1 MTTDPKFQPLVDDL
15 KNWLELQKQKETAKA
30 AEFNSVM
37 DAFRPTANYLE
48 QLGKELKNNV
58 DQTISIG
65 LIGRWKEGPDQKFT
79 VRYEVNFKG
88 QVCHALLFTVQGRQI
103 RIDDHVFVVGDQTAL
118 EETLGKTI
126 VEAIKREA
134 SRRETFARANQAPND
149 WYRGIPADK
158 PRERGPIQRTR
169 PDFRRRHRCD
179 HLCSDESG
187 LGHPRIGR
195 GNRPA
200 FGEPLGRFV

>member
-1 MTTDPKFQPLVDDL
+1 MEQQITELDKADRMTRDPKFQPLVDDL
-15 KNWLELQKQKETAKA
+15 KNWLELEKQKEISKA
-30 AEFNSVM
+30 AALNSAM

-48 QLGKELKNNV
+48 QLGKELKNSV

-65 LIGRWKEGPDQKFT
+65 LIGQWKEGPDQKFS

-88 QVCHALLFTVQGRQI
+88 QVCHALVFTVQGGQI

-134 SRRETFARANQAPND
+134 SRR
-149 WYRGIPADK
+149 
-158 PRERGPIQRTR
+158 
-169 PDFRRRHRCD
+169 
-179 HLCSDESG
+179 
-187 LGHPRIGR
+187 
-195 GNRPA
+195 
-200 FGEPLGRFV
+200 

>member
-1 MTTDPKFQPLVDDL
+1 MEQQITELDKADRMTTDPKFQPLVDDL
-15 KNWLELQKQKETAKA
+15 KNWLGLEKQKETAKA
-30 AEFNSVM
+30 AELNSVM

-65 LIGRWKEGPDQKFT
+65 LIGQWKEGPDQKFS

-134 SRRETFARANQAPND
+134 SRR
-149 WYRGIPADK
+149 
-158 PRERGPIQRTR
+158 
-169 PDFRRRHRCD
+169 
-179 HLCSDESG
+179 
-187 LGHPRIGR
+187 
-195 GNRPA
+195 
-200 FGEPLGRFV
+200 

>member
-15 KNWLELQKQKETAKA
+15 KNWLELEKQKEISKATAL
-30 AEFNSVM
+30 NSAM

-48 QLGKELKNNV
+48 QLGKELKNSV

-65 LIGRWKEGPDQKFT
+65 LIGQWKEGPDQKFS

-88 QVCHALLFTVQGRQI
+88 QVCHALVFTVQGGQI
-103 RIDDHVFVVGDQTAL
+103 RIDDHDFVVGDQTAL

-134 SRRETFARANQAPND
+134 SRR
-149 WYRGIPADK
+149 
-158 PRERGPIQRTR
+158 
-169 PDFRRRHRCD
+169 
-179 HLCSDESG
+179 
-187 LGHPRIGR
+187 
-195 GNRPA
+195 
-200 FGEPLGRFV
+200 

>member
-15 KNWLELQKQKETAKA
+15 KNWLELRKQKETAKA
-30 AEFNSVM
+30 AGFNSVM

-88 QVCHALLFTVQGRQI
+88 QVSKLSRGCPRLPFWQGPMLSQQPSYCGCPFGGRNS
-103 RIDDHVFVVGDQTAL
+103 
-118 EETLGKTI
+118 
-126 VEAIKREA
+126 A
-134 SRRETFARANQAPND
+134 SGGRAVMRRTSFQ
-149 WYRGIPADK
+149 
-158 PRERGPIQRTR
+158 
-169 PDFRRRHRCD
+169 
-179 HLCSDESG
+179 
-187 LGHPRIGR
+187 
-195 GNRPA
+195 
-200 FGEPLGRFV
+200 

>member
-1 MTTDPKFQPLVDDL
+1 QITELDKADKMTTDPKFQPLVDDL
-15 KNWLELQKQKETAKA
+15 KKWLELEKQKETAKA
-30 AEFNSVM
+30 AGLNSVM

-88 QVCHALLFTVQGRQI
+88 QVCHALPLHCARQANK
-103 RIDDHVFVVGDQTAL
+103 DHVSVVGDQTAL

-134 SRRETFARANQAPND
+134 SRR
-149 WYRGIPADK
+149 
-158 PRERGPIQRTR
+158 
-169 PDFRRRHRCD
+169 
-179 HLCSDESG
+179 
-187 LGHPRIGR
+187 
-195 GNRPA
+195 
-200 FGEPLGRFV
+200 

>member
-1 MTTDPKFQPLVDDL
+1 
-15 KNWLELQKQKETAKA
+15 
-30 AEFNSVM
+30 M
-37 DAFRPTANYLE
+37 DAFRPIANYLE

-65 LIGRWKEGPDQKFT
+65 LIGRWKEGPDQKFS

-88 QVCHALLFTVQGRQI
+88 QVCHALLFTVQGGQI

-134 SRRETFARANQAPND
+134 SRR
-149 WYRGIPADK
+149 
-158 PRERGPIQRTR
+158 
-169 PDFRRRHRCD
+169 
-179 HLCSDESG
+179 
-187 LGHPRIGR
+187 
-195 GNRPA
+195 
-200 FGEPLGRFV
+200 